1 MVFVSYTRGELQF
14 RVAVFSGLPR
24 SSSRGPMDHTL
35 CEEKT
40 MQRCPTCHREH
51 VIKHGSVTGKPHKRW
66 KPCGYQCTRPRRHR
80 KPLTMQ
86 INTVLLSLS
95 GGPMH
100 RIACLLRVSAQS
112 VLNGSALSRRSI
124 MSNQSPRGEPSSSSG
139 MRGGTLS
146 RRSDGSCGS
155 GSLGS

>member
-1 MVFVSYTRGELQF
+1 
-14 RVAVFSGLPR
+14 
-24 SSSRGPMDHTL
+24 
-35 CEEKT
+35 

-124 MSNQSPRGEPSSSSG
+124 MSN
-139 MRGGTLS
+139 
-146 RRSDGSCGS
+146 
-155 GSLGS
+155 